1 MKKQVIILIAL
12 LLSSQFLFSQMDA
25 SKKMEQFIEKK
36 ATDWQESYEKKDV
49 VAYAKLLKEFAG
61 IYESLDSISK
71 QDYLGTNS
79 SAHYTMAC
87 LYAIANNKK
96 EALDFLYKT
105 IAAGSGYFDYK
116 TLDTDP
122 DIDNIRNEPE
132 FQKILAKM
140 KQCGDYLSILK
151 NANKYNISDNRSI
164 PKFSYQ
170 GNDNPNLV
178 ALREGF
184 NLDSVAGQGSDVL
197 KILNLMHWIHDVVPH
212 DGMNG
217 NPEVKNAMSMLEVC
231 KKENRGLNC
240 RGLALVLNECY
251 LAMGIK
257 SRVVTCLPKDSLK
270 IDQDCHVI
278 NSVYSESLKKW
289 LWIDPTFDAYVMS
302 ETGEMLSIEEVR
314 ERLINDN
321 TLILNPDANWN
332 NQSAQTKEDYLEYY
346 MAKNLYILECPSSSE
361 YNMETR
367 TDGKTM
373 SYIRLLPLD
382 YFEQTPDKVEEKGE
396 KSNMLWITYK
406 TNNPNHFW
414 ER

>member
-96 EALDFLYKT
+96 EALDFLHKT

-151 NANKYNISDNRSI
+151 NANKYNFSDNRSI

-197 KILNLMHWIHDVVPH
+197 K
-212 DGMNG
+212 NG
-217 NPEVKNAMSMLEVC
+217 F
-231 KKENRGLNC
+231 G
-240 RGLALVLNECY
+240 
-251 LAMGIK
+251 
-257 SRVVTCLPKDSLK
+257 
-270 IDQDCHVI
+270 
-278 NSVYSESLKKW
+278 
-289 LWIDPTFDAYVMS
+289 
-302 ETGEMLSIEEVR
+302 
-314 ERLINDN
+314 
-321 TLILNPDANWN
+321 LIL
-332 NQSAQTKEDYLEYY
+332 
-346 MAKNLYILECPSSSE
+346 
-361 YNMETR
+361 
-367 TDGKTM
+367 
-373 SYIRLLPLD
+373 LLMP
-382 YFEQTPDKVEEKGE
+382 
-396 KSNMLWITYK
+396 M
-406 TNNPNHFW
+406 
-414 ER
+414 